1 MNPQASDL
9 PKLLLVTDVI
19 FWNRGRGSAERIQ
32 TMFEHLKTYCR
43 VVVCFVGEL
52 SIEDW
57 SQAATRLE
65 CELIGPGKPGKLASF
80 VVGQASRLRSKSTE
94 PPRTQESQRQVTL
107 ADFRS
112 EVISDYVYRYVEQ
125 QQPDVVLLQY
135 VTMGYLCERL
145 RGHDEPPL
153 LLIDTHDVMHLRRL
167 AFESKDLSHW
177 LHINGEEEVA
187 VLKQADVV
195 LAIQE
200 QEAKTL
206 VRLLPENKVCLVKHA
221 VAGAKN
227 AGKLR
232 SANEDFV
239 LGFVAS
245 RGIANL
251 NSLEQF
257 LKFCWPEIRNK
268 SRQEIRLVIGG
279 NISAADLNADDRS
292 ATDCCFDGVEFAG
305 RFDNSA
311 EFYQQIDLAINPAQI
326 ASGMKVK
333 SLQALS
339 HSVPLV
345 STSAGIAGM
354 ESAIGICAFV
364 ADDWQQFAD
373 HVVRLFSDQIRLD
386 KMSENCVSFLAEEFD
401 PEVVFAELKQAILEK
416 TVTKKA

>member
-1 MNPQASDL
+1 MNPEASDP
-9 PKLLLVTDVI
+9 PKVLLVTDVI

-43 VVVCFVGEL
+43 VVVCFVSEL

-57 SQAATRLE
+57 NHAATRLD
-65 CELIGPGKPGKLASF
+65 CELIGPGKPGKLASL
-80 VVGQASRLRSKSTE
+80 VVGQASRLKSKSTDF
-94 PPRTQESQRQVTL
+94 PRTQESQQQVTL

-112 EVISDYVYRYVEQ
+112 EVISDFVYRYVEQ
-125 QQPDVVLLQY
+125 HQPDVVLLQY

-145 RGHDEPPL
+145 RGLDDTPL

-167 AFESKDLSHW
+167 AFKSKDLSHW
-177 LHINGEEEVA
+177 LRIDCEEEVA
-187 VLKQADVV
+187 VLKHADVV

-206 VRLLPENKVCLVKHA
+206 GRLLPEKKVCLVKHA
-221 VAGAKN
+221 VTAAKN

-245 RGIANL
+245 RGTANL
-251 NSLEQF
+251 NSLDEF
-257 LKFCWPEIRNK
+257 LKFCWPKIRK
-268 SRQEIRLVIGG
+268 KCRQEIRLIIGG
-279 NISAADLNADDRS
+279 NISAADLNADDRG
-292 ATDCCFDGVEFAG
+292 ATESCLDGVEFAG
-305 RFDNSA
+305 RFDNTA

-333 SLQALS
+333 SLQALA
-339 HSVPLV
+339 HSVPLI
-345 STSAGIAGM
+345 STPAGIAGM
-354 ESAIGICAFV
+354 ESAIGICALV

-373 HVVRLFSDQIRLD
+373 HVYHLFSDQIRLD
-386 KMSENCVSFLAEEFD
+386 KMSEICVSFLAEEFD

-416 TVTKKA
+416 R